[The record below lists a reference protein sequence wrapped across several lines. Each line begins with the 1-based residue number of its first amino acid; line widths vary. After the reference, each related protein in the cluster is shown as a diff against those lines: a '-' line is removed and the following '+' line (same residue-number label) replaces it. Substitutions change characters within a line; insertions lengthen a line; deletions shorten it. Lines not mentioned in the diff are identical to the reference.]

1 MKRNKMLFISIKNPL
16 KSPTLMTG
24 IEEKL
29 NLKILK
35 LIISKNVWNYKKMS
49 VYIKITT
56 KFKGP
61 ESSKCK
67 SVSKKSF
74 EQKSP
79 LNSTLKLSMSNP
91 NKNFQLI
98 LQTHF

>member
-16 KSPTLMTG
+16 KSLTLMTG

-35 LIISKNVWNYKKMS
+35 LIISKNVWNYKEMS
-49 VYIKITT
+49 VYLKITT

-74 EQKSP
+74 QLKSP
-79 LNSTLKLSMSNP
+79 LHSTLKLSMSNP

-98 LQTHF
+98 VQTHF